1 MFSGMFGDNTNHQ
14 HLFNREFL
22 LMSQI
27 KKVNHIAILVEN
39 IENALEFWQDQLGL
53 TLDHIEDVPSQASKV
68 AFLPV
73 GEGEV
78 ELVEPTDP
86 ESGLAKY
93 LEKRGE
99 GMHHLCFQVD
109 DIEAMLDLL
118 KAKDVRLINE
128 SPVDLPGRR
137 MAFIH
142 PKAANGVLIELYEI
156 IE

>member
-1 MFSGMFGDNTNHQ
+1 
-14 HLFNREFL
+14 
-22 LMSQI
+22 MSQI
-27 KKVNHIAILVEN
+27 KKVNHIAIVVEN
-39 IENALEFWQDQLGL
+39 IENALEFWRGQLGL

-118 KAKDVRLINE
+118 KEKDVRLINE

>member
-1 MFSGMFGDNTNHQ
+1 MA
-14 HLFNREFL
+14 
-22 LMSQI
+22 QI
-27 KKVNHIAILVEN
+27 KKVNHIAIVVEN
-39 IENALEFWQDQLGL
+39 IENALEFWQGQLGL
-53 TLDHIEDVPSQASKV
+53 ILDHIEDVPSQASKV

-118 KAKDVRLINE
+118 KEKGVKLINE

-142 PKAANGVLIELYEI
+142 PKTANGVLIELYEI